1 MENIVLIPAYKPDEK
16 LIALVEELDSCGLGI
31 VVVNDGSG
39 PEYDGIFEEVSKK
52 AEVVTLLCNS
62 GKGYALKSGMATIMQ
77 KHPECKYF
85 VTADS
90 DGQHKSEDILRVFK
104 ELESGSEFVLTVR
117 KFRKD
122 MPARSKVGNNLSRY
136 IYTILNSH
144 YFIDNQSGLRGFEAL
159 HAEWLVRVEGNK
171 YDYEMNMLYH
181 ADKQGIIITTI
192 PIAAIYIDNNSSSH
206 FDPVKDTV
214 RIYKRLFWSA
224 RISFASILLIEQMI
238 LAISLFLGYDFLHIT
253 LPSVGATA
261 IAFNVLLNRF
271 VVFRKFKYRDYMR
284 VMVYTIIRFIFYS
297 SGLWVF
303 KLFMSYIPLFLSFN
317 FIAIAMIPL
326 EYLMHKLLY
335 LSKYHDVNK
344 ER

>member
-16 LIALVEELDSCGLGI
+16 LIALVEELHGLGLGI
-31 VVVNDGSG
+31 MVVNDGSG
-39 PEYDGIFEEVSKK
+39 PEFDCIFEEVSKK
-52 AEVVTLLCNS
+52 AEIVTLPCNC
-62 GKGYALKSGMATIMQ
+62 GKGYALKSGMATIAQ

-90 DGQHKSEDILRVFK
+90 DGQHKSTDILRVFK

-122 MPARSKVGNNLSRY
+122 MPLRSKIGNNLSRY
-136 IYTILNSH
+136 IYAILNSH
-144 YFIDNQSGLRGFEAL
+144 YFIDNQSGLRGFEAR

-171 YDYEMNMLYH
+171 YYYEMNMLYY

-192 PIAAIYIDNNSSSH
+192 PIEAIYIDNNSSSH
-206 FDPVKDTV
+206 FDPVNDTV

-224 RISFASILLIEQMI
+224 RITFASILLIEQLMLLVSI
-238 LAISLFLGYDFLHIT
+238 FLGYKWLYIT
-253 LPSVGATA
+253 LPSIGATA
-261 IAFNVLLNRF
+261 IAFNVILNRF
-271 VVFRKFKYRDYMR
+271 VVFRKFRYRDYMR
-284 VMVYTIIRFIFYS
+284 VLVYTIIRFIFYS
-297 SGLWVF
+297 AGLWVF
-303 KLFMSYIPLFLSFN
+303 KLFMPYIPLFVSFN
-317 FIAIAMIPL
+317 IIAIVMIPL